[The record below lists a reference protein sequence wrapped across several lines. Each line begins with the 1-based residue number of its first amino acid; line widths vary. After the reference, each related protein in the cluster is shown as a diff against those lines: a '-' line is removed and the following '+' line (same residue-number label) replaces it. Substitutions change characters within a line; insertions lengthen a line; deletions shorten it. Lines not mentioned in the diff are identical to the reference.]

1 MAGLGA
7 GLCLRCGAWVGSVW
21 FLVPFWRKW
30 SGCLRQDFPSLSNR
44 LIFGNPA
51 GKHGAP
57 ENMLFFWHVRPL
69 FPYLSQ
75 KGPLLNKG
83 VGGLGFT
90 FSLSASVSFYWGTP
104 SRPVEYRPTGREGGG
119 ARGVLG
125 SRNSGMPLSM
135 YFDALTPNI

>member
-1 MAGLGA
+1 MVRRRTCFFFGMFGPF
-7 GLCLRCGAWVGSVW
+7 
-21 FLVPFWRKW
+21 FLAFLK
-30 SGCLRQDFPSLSNR
+30 
-44 LIFGNPA
+44 
-51 GKHGAP
+51 
-57 ENMLFFWHVRPL
+57 
-69 FPYLSQ
+69 

-104 SRPVEYRPTGREGGG
+104 SRPVEYRHTGREGGG

-125 SRNSGMPLSM
+125 SRKRSVPLSM